1 MLRARAFYCTG
12 IFERNRDAA
21 ERTIVN
27 IGGARSSK
35 SHSIAQLL
43 LMKAANEPRKAIAVT
58 RKTMPALRMTA
69 QKLVLDLARE
79 YGLYSPEAYS
89 KTDGIL
95 RINSSVIRFFS
106 IDDPEK
112 VKSTEFNYIWME
124 EANEFEYGDYITL
137 LTRLSAKSEDGER
150 NRIYLSINPS
160 DEDGWIPRRLLQ
172 MPDTAAIR
180 STYRDN
186 PFVPK
191 DYVETLEALKGQDE
205 SYYRIFALGEW
216 GKRSNAV
223 YPPPDYTEELPSSWD
238 DAFWGLDFGYNNP
251 AALVEAR
258 IKDGKAYAR
267 EALYS
272 SGLTNADLCRRMEAL
287 IEPARRGEPVY
298 ADSAEPGRI
307 EELCRA
313 GFNAM
318 PAEKSVRDGIDAVRR
333 AELCITKD
341 SVNLTGEL
349 RSYKWKTDKGGRL
362 LDEPVKFNDHALDA
376 LRYAVHTHFRE
387 RGTRPSLTVF
397 GN

>member
-12 IFERNRDAA
+12 IFERNLAA
-21 ERTIVN
+21 KARTVVN

-43 LMKAANEPRKAIAVT
+43 ILKAANEPRKTIAVT

-69 QKLVLDLARE
+69 QKLVLDLAKA
-79 YGLYSPEAYS
+79 YGLYNPACHS
-89 KTDGIL
+89 KTDGLL

-124 EANEFEYGDYITL
+124 EANEFDYCDYITL
-137 LTRLSAKSEDGER
+137 LTRLSARAEDGER

-160 DEDGWIPRRLLQ
+160 DEDGWIPRRLLAQ
-172 MPDTAAIR
+172 PDTETIR

-186 PFVPK
+186 PFLPK
-191 DYVETLEALKGQDE
+191 DYVDTLEALKDQDT

-216 GKRSNAV
+216 GKRTNAV
-223 YPPPDYTEELPSSWD
+223 YAPPRFIDELPLEYD
-238 DAFWGLDFGYNNP
+238 EVFWGLDFGYNNP
-251 AALVEAR
+251 AALVEVR
-258 IKDGKAYAR
+258 LKDAVAYAR

-272 SGLTNADLCRRMEAL
+272 SGLTNADLCRKLEES
-287 IEPARRGEPVY
+287 IEPKRRGETIY

-313 GFNAM
+313 GFNVL
-318 PAEKSVRDGIDAVRR
+318 PAEKSVRDGIDAVKR
-333 AELCITKD
+333 ACLHVTKD
-341 SVNLTGEL
+341 SVNMAGEL
-349 RSYKWKTDKGGRL
+349 RSYKWKTDKDGRL

-376 LRYAVHTHFRE
+376 LRYALHTHG
-387 RGTRPSLTVF
+387 RGRAAQPSLTVF
-397 GN
+397 GA